1 MCSCLALALAALDR
15 IVEGKYRKG
24 GDQFMNHLKEIME
37 IANHFEPKKKA
48 LPYLELDSMMLSQV
62 VEVAHRVAQ
71 NDINNTHIQNWVK
84 RKYLPNP
91 QKKKYTREQVANIL
105 LINDLRN
112 ILSLEEASQLL
123 SFVNL
128 NLEDN
133 SDDRINPAK
142 LYRYY
147 SEIFD
152 LSQKDWVTSLEQLPK
167 EVNQILAGEDL
178 SEDDKDKVA
187 ATLVILDLLAR
198 ANLYKQIAQQWLKNI
213 SRAGTP
219 GEES

>member
-1 MCSCLALALAALDR
+1 
-15 IVEGKYRKG
+15 
-24 GDQFMNHLKEIME
+24 MNHLKEIME

-48 LPYLELDSMMLSQV
+48 LPYLELDSMMFSQV

-152 LSQKDWVTSLEQLPK
+152 GRGHLRRKVGI
-167 EVNQILAGEDL
+167 NQILAGEDL

>member
-1 MCSCLALALAALDR
+1 
-15 IVEGKYRKG
+15 
-24 GDQFMNHLKEIME
+24 MNHLKEIME

-152 LSQKDWVTSLEQLPK
+152 LSQKDWVTSLEQLPN